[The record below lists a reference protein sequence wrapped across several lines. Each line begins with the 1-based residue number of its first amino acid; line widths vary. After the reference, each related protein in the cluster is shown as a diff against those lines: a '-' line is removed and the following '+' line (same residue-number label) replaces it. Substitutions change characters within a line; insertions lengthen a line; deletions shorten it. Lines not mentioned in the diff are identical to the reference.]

1 MLEFLH
7 IWGQILGMLAG
18 SEVGHSL
25 QNQAVAR
32 HLPRMVMRSRGVGP
46 AGGPRGRPAL
56 AEPLPEPGLGVTA
69 PWGTSLTNLNMQ
81 SLQQSQV

>member
-7 IWGQILGMLAG
+7 TWGQILGVLVG
-18 SEVGHSL
+18 SEVEHSL

-32 HLPRMVMRSRGVGP
+32 HLPRMVVRSRGVGT
-46 AGGPRGRPAL
+46 AGGPRGRPAS

-69 PWGTSLTNLNMQ
+69 PWAVFLEPRC
-81 SLQQSQV
+81 LQQSQV